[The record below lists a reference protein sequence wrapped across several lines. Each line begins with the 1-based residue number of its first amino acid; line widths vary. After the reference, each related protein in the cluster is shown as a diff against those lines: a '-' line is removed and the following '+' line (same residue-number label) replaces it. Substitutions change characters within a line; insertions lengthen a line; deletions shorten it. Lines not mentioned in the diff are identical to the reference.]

1 MPRARRLR
9 GDAADS
15 RGGTGGRRRVPIIA
29 MTAHALAGRSR
40 QVPARPEWTTTSASR
55 SKPPIST
62 RSTGTLGR
70 RPLDADD
77 PDICA
82 RLNGGWYRRCHPGPM
97 KSHDFDRGI
106 LDRVDHRPWPM
117 PAAPWLM
124 RQTWHDLL
132 FAHWPVDKAA
142 LAAKLPS
149 SLTLDLYD
157 GEAWLAVV
165 PFHMTNVAPHG
176 VPSLPGMSAFPELN
190 VRTYVRVGDQPGV
203 YFFSLDAANALAV
216 VDARDDVPSAATIR
230 RRFASRRRTAGSATA
245 AGGRASATARGA
257 RRRLPAGRAGVSRPR
272 RHARILPDRALL
284 SHTRSA
290 RAAMRCGSRSIIRR
304 GRSSRRRGVDSGE
317 HDGRR
322 RWAFVSR
329 RAPRSC
335 IFRGGWTWSPGLW
348 PAWSEPAR
356 QAAL

>member
-1 MPRARRLR
+1 
-9 GDAADS
+9 
-15 RGGTGGRRRVPIIA
+15 
-29 MTAHALAGRSR
+29 
-40 QVPARPEWTTTSASR
+40 
-55 SKPPIST
+55 
-62 RSTGTLGR
+62 
-70 RPLDADD
+70 
-77 PDICA
+77 
-82 RLNGGWYRRCHPGPM
+82 M
-97 KSHDFDRGI
+97 KNHDFDRGI

-216 VDARDDVPSAATIR
+216 VTARTMFHLPYYQASIRVEAQDGGFRYRSRRSGLGNSAALDVVYRPDGPVSHARAGTLEYFLTERYCLYTVGKGGHALRLEIHHPPWPLQPAEASIQVNTMADAVGIR
-230 RRFASRRRTAGSATA
+230 LPSRAPLLHFSRRLDVVAWPL
-245 AGGRASATARGA
+245 AR
-257 RRRLPAGRAGVSRPR
+257 V
-272 RHARILPDRALL
+272 
-284 SHTRSA
+284 
-290 RAAMRCGSRSIIRR
+290 
-304 GRSSRRRGVDSGE
+304 E
-317 HDGRR
+317 
-322 RWAFVSR
+322 
-329 RAPRSC
+329 
-335 IFRGGWTWSPGLW
+335 
-348 PAWSEPAR
+348 
-356 QAAL
+356 